1 MLPLTL
7 LFVVGD
13 PNPVTAEQNYL
24 SGLHLTHKCLHFNL
38 REISLFCFSQYF
50 CHCFR
55 QDIILASKSVL
66 YADRIHEVICID
78 HLWLKRGVYRAEREA
93 DSAAHT
99 LVGTLIYKAKI
110 AYGVRTQGFINLNIF
125 WRTQNLAS
133 GCTHIFS
140 NDPTHSFINE
150 TPGVSF
156 IKLCVGSHTAHT
168 AYKCAQ
174 LNQLHVPPCT
184 RPFLTINNKYYIIM

>member
-13 PNPVTAEQNYL
+13 PNPVTAEQNYF

-55 QDIILASKSVL
+55 QDIILASESVL
-66 YADRIHEVICID
+66 YADRIHEVICVD
-78 HLWLKRGVYRAEREA
+78 HLCLKRGVYGAEREA

-99 LVGTLIYKAKI
+99 CRQSVIYKEKI
-110 AYGVRTQGFINLNIF
+110 AYGVRTQVFINLNIF
-125 WRTQNLAS
+125 WRTQNLAF
-133 GCTHIFS
+133 GRAYTFS
-140 NDPTHSFINE
+140 SDPTHSFINE
-150 TPGVSF
+150 TPGV
-156 IKLCVGSHTAHT
+156 
-168 AYKCAQ
+168 Y
-174 LNQLHVPPCT
+174 
-184 RPFLTINNKYYIIM
+184 